1 MQLITA
7 RRTTGCR
14 HVARG
19 GGRRA
24 CGPLSLVSRPAELRW
39 SLRPTRG
46 NLALH
51 RRTPSKMHKVRQKPA
66 GADHQARK
74 AGRGQP
80 QRRVAVPAELLGYE
94 CDREG
99 LLWTRSL
106 RSGPRQSSCLGASS
120 TLPGR
125 CQQLCVGA
133 AGANPGGGLQNGAG
147 SADKFERR
155 AAAGGLKKEWP
166 RVVRARRT
174 KHRVN
179 TLIAKAKVHRR
190 LLRRLQRQGGVAG
203 ASDTDEVQLDLGFLS
218 GSGNSSSVL
227 RQEQAASLSCEAGRS
242 QGSKVEVATMTEDVP
257 EPPEPEAVNCPGPGN
272 CGCREGW
279 LSDDPERDLVESSSL
294 KPGFEQEATQPLL
307 IRSAEQ
313 AMPLSNI
320 LDGFGNVTLYITDG
334 IENQA
339 QHGFTQGEEIRV
351 RDFLQRLDSNA
362 SIPYAFRQCH
372 LSPSCDEDVANTVG
386 IPKFFSETA
395 RELFLAIGISPG
407 SFPLHS
413 HDRTWA
419 LLLAGSKEW
428 LAMPPGKLP
437 VRPYLHHD
445 QAALKRAGFRY
456 CLQHPGEFVF
466 LPRGWWHAVFVQS
479 RSLTVGGQGTSKG
492 LVFSA
497 CRGDLAA
504 FRSSRSHEFEEM
516 DASGISIA
524 GHAARAGHTALLA
537 AFREKGAKL
546 DSQDANGWTLAHHA
560 AKLGH
565 VAVIQWLAEN
575 GFSISGKNKMSWGP
589 LHTAAKAGHQGVI
602 EALLRARS
610 VVEPDKEGRTP
621 AQIAAAHG
629 HIAAGSILHAGHP
642 RASTG
647 LWQVVRGVWAP
658 AKDVTALRSHD
669 TDSSKMRSMNSLANF
684 RGPEIIAFL
693 ASLAGGEAKRPRRR
707 RWQPIRSS
715 GQGRLDD
722 LLAAAEAATPK
733 SCLSGM
739 PMDPQPVTPRIEEA
753 ATLPSSPAPPQNTKE
768 EAEFLEALQAE
779 MPSRTVQEEH
789 AEERICENFAEMKRA
804 VALPTSPGCDD
815 PSHTNSPE
823 LEPPEHWPRP
833 WLSHANVTVSTANG
847 VSFSVTSAVED
858 VRLQA
863 DEVYYER
870 ASPSQPT
877 PAKVDLL
884 QRLADWQ
891 STKPGNEVGKKADA
905 AVSALPCGPI
915 GPSAARLRR
924 CTACDSSPHSST
936 RNLASSPSKDK
947 DSNGEQQK
955 GRQAGIRLTARARP
969 TSCERPIAKTARTPR
984 SVSLPEKMRR
994 LARSAPENQAS
1005 PEQRHPQQKQ
1015 ATTKCRPTAASGY
1028 MRPPLS
1034 SRPEFPARQHNVH
1047 RRHAKASEEC
1057 STHAASSCSSSEPV
1071 EGQSKTRARPQ
1082 PPEHQYQVQPGKV
1095 FKLAGAMAETS
1106 QANEATDGPA
1116 LDGYMQQHQI
1126 QPFEMLTE
1134 LFAALPEDPY
1144 EYMTYHLA
1152 SRRPDQKLVSSGV
1165 LWALLPGGDPMSL
1178 EQWRLRRCWLTEK
1191 GTLCVS
1197 NSAADVVRDDA
1208 GGVVVS
1214 PPKDP
1219 APQDYPL
1226 EKGATHR
1233 ELDEAEASRPFAFQV
1248 AVKPGPLAHR
1258 ADKEHHTGYR
1268 NKMAAAGL
1276 QRAVLRNDAAQAL
1289 HGAADGGLASLDVV
1303 VKRLRQAVIRLSSAD
1318 CSRVTSA
1325 ASSPRR
1331 CISVE
1336 VRAKDCVWA
1345 YRGVRRQVEAPHLYF
1360 GHVPRS
1366 TFESHGCSKSTR
1378 SFGD

>member
-1 MQLITA
+1 MPSGACSFVGAWQPPPPRSAAEEHLLGQGPVSCLVGLVWLPDDRWRCGVSTLLSHT
-7 RRTTGCR
+7 RLGG
-14 HVARG
+14 VAAAALAG
-19 GGRRA
+19 L
-24 CGPLSLVSRPAELRW
+24 CLWFLDPLS
-39 SLRPTRG
+39 
-46 NLALH
+46 
-51 RRTPSKMHKVRQKPA
+51 
-66 GADHQARK
+66 
-74 AGRGQP
+74 
-80 QRRVAVPAELLGYE
+80 
-94 CDREG
+94 
-99 LLWTRSL
+99 
-106 RSGPRQSSCLGASS
+106 
-120 TLPGR
+120 
-125 CQQLCVGA
+125 CVGA
-133 AGANPGGGLQNGAG
+133 CGRHAEIWRCIAEHPVRCTRCDKNQLGPTIKPGKQVVASRRGEWLCLLNYWGTNVTVKDSSGQDLFEVVPGSRVAWAPVRRFLGGANNSALVRRALTLEAVYKTELAAWAAG
-147 SADKFERR
+147 DLAAGRPKISYSASAGADKFERR

-279 LSDDPERDLVESSSL
+279 LSDDPER
-294 KPGFEQEATQPLL
+294 
-307 IRSAEQ
+307 
-313 AMPLSNI
+313 
-320 LDGFGNVTLYITDG
+320 
-334 IENQA
+334 
-339 QHGFTQGEEIRV
+339 
-351 RDFLQRLDSNA
+351 
-362 SIPYAFRQCH
+362 
-372 LSPSCDEDVANTVG
+372 
-386 IPKFFSETA
+386 
-395 RELFLAIGISPG
+395 
-407 SFPLHS
+407 
-413 HDRTWA
+413 
-419 LLLAGSKEW
+419 
-428 LAMPPGKLP
+428 
-437 VRPYLHHD
+437 
-445 QAALKRAGFRY
+445 
-456 CLQHPGEFVF
+456 
-466 LPRGWWHAVFVQS
+466 
-479 RSLTVGGQGTSKG
+479 
-492 LVFSA
+492 
-497 CRGDLAA
+497 
-504 FRSSRSHEFEEM
+504 
-516 DASGISIA
+516 
-524 GHAARAGHTALLA
+524 
-537 AFREKGAKL
+537 
-546 DSQDANGWTLAHHA
+546 
-560 AKLGH
+560 
-565 VAVIQWLAEN
+565 
-575 GFSISGKNKMSWGP
+575 
-589 LHTAAKAGHQGVI
+589 
-602 EALLRARS
+602 
-610 VVEPDKEGRTP
+610 
-621 AQIAAAHG
+621 
-629 HIAAGSILHAGHP
+629 
-642 RASTG
+642 
-647 LWQVVRGVWAP
+647 
-658 AKDVTALRSHD
+658 
-669 TDSSKMRSMNSLANF
+669 
-684 RGPEIIAFL
+684 PEIIAFL

>member
-1 MQLITA
+1 MFAQLWEYWHSRQYEEAASEVCRLVGVEEEAFSSQRQLLTA
-7 RRTTGCR
+7 AGAVHASECAAWSEEDRS
-14 HVARG
+14 VALL
-19 GGRRA
+19 GRNCCNR
-24 CGPLSLVSRPAELRW
+24 LAER
-39 SLRPTRG
+39 SLRNSNWPEAARWCA
-46 NLALH
+46 LAWRLEGGQ
-51 RRTPSKMHKVRQKPA
+51 SCA
-66 GADHQARK
+66 SLWLEDGSWAAARYQRLFHAAEVFRLACK
-74 AGRGQP
+74 GRGQKASKKAKP
-80 QRRVAVPAELLGYE
+80 EEGGFDGSEYLQASRRCLETCEAILQRWPTCTANPEGIYTCLAEICWQLKDIAAVRWSCRQALSLLSPVAGLTCARAYAGLFVLWVFQSAALEAFSW
-94 CDREG
+94 REVRAALHCASDLFHRLESAG
-99 LLWTRSL
+99 I
-106 RSGPRQSSCLGASS
+106 PEDQLGA
-120 TLPGR
+120 
-125 CQQLCVGA
+125 
-133 AGANPGGGLQNGAG
+133 
-147 SADKFERR
+147 
-155 AAAGGLKKEWP
+155 
-166 RVVRARRT
+166 
-174 KHRVN
+174 
-179 TLIAKAKVHRR
+179 HRR

-279 LSDDPERDLVESSSL
+279 LSDDPER
-294 KPGFEQEATQPLL
+294 
-307 IRSAEQ
+307 
-313 AMPLSNI
+313 
-320 LDGFGNVTLYITDG
+320 
-334 IENQA
+334 
-339 QHGFTQGEEIRV
+339 
-351 RDFLQRLDSNA
+351 
-362 SIPYAFRQCH
+362 
-372 LSPSCDEDVANTVG
+372 
-386 IPKFFSETA
+386 
-395 RELFLAIGISPG
+395 
-407 SFPLHS
+407 
-413 HDRTWA
+413 
-419 LLLAGSKEW
+419 
-428 LAMPPGKLP
+428 
-437 VRPYLHHD
+437 
-445 QAALKRAGFRY
+445 
-456 CLQHPGEFVF
+456 
-466 LPRGWWHAVFVQS
+466 
-479 RSLTVGGQGTSKG
+479 
-492 LVFSA
+492 
-497 CRGDLAA
+497 
-504 FRSSRSHEFEEM
+504 
-516 DASGISIA
+516 
-524 GHAARAGHTALLA
+524 
-537 AFREKGAKL
+537 
-546 DSQDANGWTLAHHA
+546 
-560 AKLGH
+560 
-565 VAVIQWLAEN
+565 
-575 GFSISGKNKMSWGP
+575 
-589 LHTAAKAGHQGVI
+589 
-602 EALLRARS
+602 
-610 VVEPDKEGRTP
+610 
-621 AQIAAAHG
+621 
-629 HIAAGSILHAGHP
+629 
-642 RASTG
+642 
-647 LWQVVRGVWAP
+647 
-658 AKDVTALRSHD
+658 
-669 TDSSKMRSMNSLANF
+669 
-684 RGPEIIAFL
+684 PEIIAFL

-823 LEPPEHWPRP
+823 LEPPVPAKEHWPRP

-1071 EGQSKTRARPQ
+1071 E
-1082 PPEHQYQVQPGKV
+1082 
-1095 FKLAGAMAETS
+1095 
-1106 QANEATDGPA
+1106 
-1116 LDGYMQQHQI
+1116 
-1126 QPFEMLTE
+1126 
-1134 LFAALPEDPY
+1134 
-1144 EYMTYHLA
+1144 
-1152 SRRPDQKLVSSGV
+1152 
-1165 LWALLPGGDPMSL
+1165 
-1178 EQWRLRRCWLTEK
+1178 
-1191 GTLCVS
+1191 
-1197 NSAADVVRDDA
+1197 
-1208 GGVVVS
+1208 
-1214 PPKDP
+1214 
-1219 APQDYPL
+1219 
-1226 EKGATHR
+1226 
-1233 ELDEAEASRPFAFQV
+1233 
-1248 AVKPGPLAHR
+1248 
-1258 ADKEHHTGYR
+1258 
-1268 NKMAAAGL
+1268 
-1276 QRAVLRNDAAQAL
+1276 
-1289 HGAADGGLASLDVV
+1289 
-1303 VKRLRQAVIRLSSAD
+1303 AVIRLSSAD